1 MGKYSPYPGDK
12 IPAIL
17 EDGEYVLNRNAVN
30 AIGKEKLDVINKQEH
45 PRFLDSNKSLKT
57 QNHFKLGLARKMA
70 DGGIATVN
78 AQKQRNLRI
87 QEDMAKGAPPSNQ
100 SAYTIPPHNQF
111 GQYPEGRFNNSET
124 DSLYNAAFDS
134 SEAAYIADNYDDFV
148 EGPEELDKR
157 NMRHYALP
165 EQNPNDRYISDREA
179 AYRGFGS
186 DRPTDLYASTNQ
198 ESPRREVKSY
208 QEEQINDAES
218 ELMGFG
224 EDPSVEYLSNL
235 KSAPKNAFDVRS
247 LGQPEQPRSNQNDS
261 PFFFLD
267 SKDEG
272 DYRSK
277 ENPNYMGRVQSA
289 YVNRNTA
296 DTMPYDT
303 KREEGRDST
312 NAQQAGEYEFDRS
325 RMDKLKLE
333 GRKLKRRYAPK
344 KILRSVKKIPSK
356 LKDAEKSI
364 KGKTNRFKLKLG
376 ESGLLKSFK
385 AGYKGKKNSTTSSTK
400 SKPDITSK
408 SKVKKKKSEVIKAKV
423 NNNIVKKKAPKKM
436 LKNYGD
442 DKPGSKLPKNMET
455 VDDRDWLT
463 KTYLDPIAKRRKE
476 NIRKRNLK
484 VVRSKL
490 AKGSINGAS
499 GGNKYIPTYQKGGSV
514 EGMKR
519 PGGYS
524 IGTPN
529 IEKRMM
535 QNLKKIQSDKTTKDL
550 LKKRTKGDAKL
561 YREHIKVRERDGSL
575 LTNKEVQS
583 TLRYFANKTRPK
595 KMQEGG
601 MVNSTGGEMN
611 GVQIDS
617 RRLLNMANKRRK
629 NVRS

>member
-87 QEDMAKGAPPSNQ
+87 QEDMAKGAPSSNQ

-111 GQYPEGRFNNSET
+111 GQYPEGRFNNSQT

-134 SEAAYIADNYDDFV
+134 SEAAYKADNYYDFV
-148 EGPEELDKR
+148 EGPEELQGPK
-157 NMRHYALP
+157 
-165 EQNPNDRYISDREA
+165 QNPDDRYISDREA

-198 ESPRREVKSY
+198 EPPRREVKSY

-385 AGYKGKKNSTTSSTK
+385 AGYKGKNNSTKSSTK

-408 SKVKKKKSEVIKAKV
+408 SIVKKKKSEVIKAKV
-423 NNNIVKKKAPKKM
+423 KDKIVKKKAPKEM
-436 LKNYGD
+436 LINYGD
-442 DKPGSKLPKNMET
+442 KSNLYSDAKKKALFNESYMDKRARLKRINPKKKKKKSNKVSYSDM
-455 VDDRDWLT
+455 
-463 KTYLDPIAKRRKE
+463 AKR
-476 NIRKRNLK
+476 
-484 VVRSKL
+484 
-490 AKGSINGAS
+490 
-499 GGNKYIPTYQKGGSV
+499 
-514 EGMKR
+514 
-519 PGGYS
+519 GY
-524 IGTPN
+524 
-529 IEKRMM
+529 
-535 QNLKKIQSDKTTKDL
+535 
-550 LKKRTKGDAKL
+550 
-561 YREHIKVRERDGSL
+561 
-575 LTNKEVQS
+575 
-583 TLRYFANKTRPK
+583 
-595 KMQEGG
+595 QEGG
-601 MVNSTGGEMN
+601 MVNSSSVGSKINGMQMN
-611 GVQIDS
+611 S

-629 NVRS
+629 DVRS